1 MVLTNVLLSL
11 TSVSQFTYLWT
22 TLVGEVLTSLPYAY
36 ATHVGLNTL
45 EIGLQQD
52 PLLLLLS
59 CLGICASL
67 AIAWKV
73 GVVAKALLEQRT
85 GTRGPACEDD
95 ESRDAS
101 TVPLRQR
108 AMRTVV
114 SAASMSSE
122 EC

>member
-1 MVLTNVLLSL
+1 M
-11 TSVSQFTYLWT
+11 
-22 TLVGEVLTSLPYAY
+22 GETLTSLPYAY
-36 ATHVGLNTL
+36 ATHVGLDTL

-85 GTRGPACEDD
+85 GTRSPACGGD

-101 TVPLRQR
+101 PTALLRQR
-108 AMRTVV
+108 EKPMRTVV
-114 SAASMSSE
+114 SAASVSSE

>member
-1 MVLTNVLLSL
+1 M
-11 TSVSQFTYLWT
+11 
-22 TLVGEVLTSLPYAY
+22 GETLTSLPYAY
-36 ATHVGLNTL
+36 ATHVGLDTL

-59 CLGICASL
+59 CLGIAASL

-85 GTRGPACEDD
+85 GMGDGDPACEDD

-101 TVPLRQR
+101 TVPLRQKR
-108 AMRTVV
+108 SSRIDEMMRTVD
-114 SAASMSSE
+114 SKASMSSE